1 MSKVVKLAAMRES
14 RDIEWVLHWAL
25 VKQGLGLDLM
35 DSRSVG
41 PSSGGS
47 TLGTK
52 IDGGGAG
59 NDGKWVHAD
68 AEVVARQLQLMSRDG
83 RTSLAAALVVRH
95 GMAGTRPDWGS
106 EIGGYRL
113 MRKGNGKAIRRYAD
127 QRKGAGLLGFH
138 WEWVG
143 PSVDEVEKA
152 MLEYAA
158 WHAALVDLREM
169 INPAMERYVA
179 SGPAAP
185 ASPWDEERAAAPT
198 ILYPTGASPVDA

>member
-1 MSKVVKLAAMRES
+1 MSKVVKPAAMRES
-14 RDIEWVLHWAL
+14 RDIEWVLNWAL

-35 DSRSVG
+35 DRRTGG
-41 PSSGGS
+41 PSQSGS
-47 TLGTK
+47 SLGTK

-68 AEVVARQLQLMSRDG
+68 AEIVAHQLQLMAGDA

-95 GMAGTRPDWGS
+95 GMAGSRPDWGA
-106 EIGGYRL
+106 EIGGWQL
-113 MRKGNGKAIRRYAD
+113 MRKSNGKAIRRFAD
-127 QRKGAGLLGFH
+127 QRKGAVLLGFH
-138 WEWVG
+138 WEWIG
-143 PSVDEVEKA
+143 PSLDDVEKA

-169 INPAMERYVA
+169 INPAMGRYVA

-185 ASPWDEERAAAPT
+185 ASPWDEAPSTPGT
-198 ILYPTGASPVDA
+198 IHYPSGASPV